1 MQCLGEQ
8 EVIDLTSDEDEVAVV
23 DAAMRAGTI
32 VGNSGLVRGSWRF
45 LRHLMS
51 ADGSLF
57 PKALMIMNNTSWL
70 FSYLSTFSRRPIR
83 STLSPSPQCVWGGCS
98 SL

>member
-23 DAAMRAGTI
+23 DAAVRTGRI
-32 VGNSGLVRGSWRF
+32 VGNFLVSFAGLVRGSWRF

-51 ADGSLF
+51 AYGIGYF
-57 PKALMIMNNTSWL
+57 Q
-70 FSYLSTFSRRPIR
+70 R
-83 STLSPSPQCVWGGCS
+83 
-98 SL
+98 